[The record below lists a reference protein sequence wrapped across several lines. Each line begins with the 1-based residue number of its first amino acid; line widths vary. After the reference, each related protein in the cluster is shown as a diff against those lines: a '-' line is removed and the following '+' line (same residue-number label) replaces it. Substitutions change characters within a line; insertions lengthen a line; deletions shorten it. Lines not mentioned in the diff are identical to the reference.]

1 MNGSATDP
9 AGVLD
14 PLNYSWDFDGDGQF
28 DDATGVSPDFSA
40 VGLDGPIDVTIW
52 FRVADD
58 DSGVETASV
67 VIGVTN
73 ASPSADAGGPYT
85 AAEGGSVVLDGSSS
99 SDPGNDT
106 LTYAWDLDGDGQYDD
121 ASGASPSFSAAT
133 LDGPTT
139 VTVGLRVTDDDGA
152 TDTSTADITVTN
164 AAPVADA
171 GGPYTVDEGSSV
183 TLDGSA
189 SDASSLDTFSYAW
202 DFDGD
207 GEYDDATGQTPS
219 FSAATLDGPTT
230 VTVGLRVTD
239 DDGDSHTATAD
250 VTVDNVA
257 PVADAGGPYTV
268 DEGSSITLDGSGSD
282 ASSLDT
288 LLYAWDFDRDG
299 EYDDATGQTPTFS
312 AATLDGP
319 TTVTVG
325 LRVTDDDGDSHTA
338 TADVTVDNVAPEAD
352 AGGPYTVAEGGSV
365 VLDGSASDASS
376 LDTFSYAWDF
386 DGDGEYDDATGQT
399 PTFSAVGL
407 DGPTSRNVSL
417 RVTDDDGSSDT
428 ATVAVTVTNVA
439 PSVDPGGPYTVAE
452 GGSVTLNGSATDPGR
467 RPRPSELQ
475 LGLRWRWPV

>member
-1 MNGSATDP
+1 M
-9 AGVLD
+9 
-14 PLNYSWDFDGDGQF
+14 
-28 DDATGVSPDFSA
+28 
-40 VGLDGPIDVTIW
+40 
-52 FRVADD
+52 
-58 DSGVETASV
+58 
-67 VIGVTN
+67 
-73 ASPSADAGGPYT
+73 
-85 AAEGGSVVLDGSSS
+85 
-99 SDPGNDT
+99 
-106 LTYAWDLDGDGQYDD
+106 
-121 ASGASPSFSAAT
+121 
-133 LDGPTT
+133 
-139 VTVGLRVTDDDGA
+139 
-152 TDTSTADITVTN
+152 
-164 AAPVADA
+164 
-171 GGPYTVDEGSSV
+171 DEGSSV

-288 LLYAWDFDRDG
+288 LLYAWDFDGDG

-439 PSVDPGGPYTVAE
+439 PSVDPWRSLHGG
-452 GGSVTLNGSATDPGR
+452 
-467 RPRPSELQ
+467 
-475 LGLRWRWPV
+475 

>member
-1 MNGSATDP
+1 M
-9 AGVLD
+9 
-14 PLNYSWDFDGDGQF
+14 
-28 DDATGVSPDFSA
+28 
-40 VGLDGPIDVTIW
+40 
-52 FRVADD
+52 
-58 DSGVETASV
+58 
-67 VIGVTN
+67 
-73 ASPSADAGGPYT
+73 
-85 AAEGGSVVLDGSSS
+85 
-99 SDPGNDT
+99 
-106 LTYAWDLDGDGQYDD
+106 
-121 ASGASPSFSAAT
+121 
-133 LDGPTT
+133 
-139 VTVGLRVTDDDGA
+139 
-152 TDTSTADITVTN
+152 
-164 AAPVADA
+164 
-171 GGPYTVDEGSSV
+171 
-183 TLDGSA
+183 
-189 SDASSLDTFSYAW
+189 
-202 DFDGD
+202 
-207 GEYDDATGQTPS
+207 
-219 FSAATLDGPTT
+219 
-230 VTVGLRVTD
+230 TD

-288 LLYAWDFDRDG
+288 LLYAWDFDGDG

-452 GGSVTLNGSATDPGR
+452 GGSVTLNGSATDPAGVLDPLNYSWDFDGDGQFDDATGVSPDFSAVGLDGPIDVTIWFR
-467 RPRPSELQ
+467 VADDDSGVETASVVIGVTNASPSADAGGPYTVAEGGSVVLDGSSSSDPGNDTLTYAWDLDGDGQ
-475 LGLRWRWPV
+475 YDDASGASPSFSAATLDGPTTVDCRAACH